1 MPGSMTRSLSRR
13 AFVGQASGAGL
24 VGLGSA
30 LELIGATSSAR
41 ATPTFEAYHALT
53 PAAHQANSARLSAQ
67 GYRPIS
73 LSVYGR
79 PPNVLYAA
87 VWVARAGPSFAA
99 VYSANSR
106 DYQAAI
112 DSWSARG
119 YAPTL
124 VSAVGPAGDP
134 LFAAVFEQN
143 VPGPWKARHGLTDA
157 AFVKENQQARD
168 EGQILRW
175 VCLYGDPGDRRYI
188 AVWHSNANG
197 AKWQT
202 VEHATLG
209 EYQPLF
215 DARAQIPRFHLAC
228 ISVASDQTL
237 SAVFNDEG
245 IGIWVARHNMS
256 STDYLTEVARQRAA
270 GGMPICVQGGGIGNA
285 VRYAA
290 VFAAQDQPSARM
302 WTAAGP
308 QAPDMT
314 VFDGVVRAF
323 MARHGVRA
331 AQLTIAQNGVNKLQ
345 RAYTW
350 AEPDYRTAHVSDR
363 FLLASISKMFVNA
376 CCRHLYE
383 TGKLQPTSLA
393 YKVIGFSNP
402 KDRRSDTI
410 TVQQLLDH
418 TAGFRYDATYD
429 MRAIAL
435 ARNLPGPARMRD
447 IAAHVYARDL
457 DYPPGSP
464 PGGEKLLYN
473 NYGYLLAA
481 LIVEHVSGQS
491 YMDFLRANVLQRDGI
506 TEVEPYPTAPA
517 PRPAGLVSAE
527 DNGVGLSALSIHSA
541 APIPTV
547 FGGDGMVKETAI
559 GSCGLAASATAL
571 TQFIRRNAAW
581 GIGGRNQSA
590 RSGSTPG
597 TSSFAQ
603 SLKTGTDWALVMNT
617 RNFQGPPQEKGKE
630 FDGLIDAINREITR
644 AGL

>member
-1 MPGSMTRSLSRR
+1 MHGLNRR

-24 VGLGSA
+24 LGLGSA
-30 LELIGATSSAR
+30 LGLIGAPSAAR
-41 ATPTFEAYHALT
+41 ATPAFEAYHALT
-53 PAAHQANSARLSAQ
+53 PAAHQATSARLSAQ

-79 PPNVLYAA
+79 PPNLLYAA
-87 VWVARAGPSFAA
+87 VWVARAGPAFAA
-99 VYSANSR
+99 VYGANAR
-106 DYQAAI
+106 DYQAAS

-124 VSAVGPAGDP
+124 VSAAGPAGDP

-157 AFVKENQQARD
+157 DFAKENRQARD

-175 VCLYGDPGDRRYI
+175 VCLYGDPGDRRII
-188 AVWHSNANG
+188 AVWHGNPDG

-202 VEHATLG
+202 IEHATLG

-215 DARAQIPRFHLAC
+215 EARAQIPRFHLAC

-245 IGIWVARHNMS
+245 IGTWAARHNMS
-256 STDYLTEVARQRAA
+256 ATDYLAEVARQRAA
-270 GGMPICVQGGGIGNA
+270 GGMPISRRAGRRNRQCRW
-285 VRYAA
+285 RYAA
-290 VFAAQDQPSARM
+290 VFAGQDQPSASACGQRPRP
-302 WTAAGP
+302 AGL
-308 QAPDMT
+308 DMT
-314 VFDGVVRAF
+314 ACDGIVRAF

-331 AQLTIAQNGVNKLQ
+331 AQLTIAQNGTNKLQ

-350 AEPDYRTAHVSDR
+350 AEPDYRKTQVSDR

-376 CCRHLYE
+376 CCRYLYD
-383 TGKLQPTSLA
+383 TGTLQPTSLA
-393 YKVIGFSNP
+393 YGVIGFSNP

-429 MRAIAL
+429 MRAVAL

-447 IAAHVYARDL
+447 VAAHVYARDL

-481 LIVEHVSGQS
+481 LVVEHVSGQG

-517 PRPAGLVSAE
+517 PRAEGLVGAE
-527 DNGVGLSALSIHSA
+527 DNGVGLSALSIHST
-541 APIPTV
+541 APVPSV
-547 FGGDGMVKETAI
+547 FGGDGMVKETAL

-571 TQFIRRNAAW
+571 TQFIRRHAAW
-581 GIGGRNQSA
+581 GIGGRNYSA